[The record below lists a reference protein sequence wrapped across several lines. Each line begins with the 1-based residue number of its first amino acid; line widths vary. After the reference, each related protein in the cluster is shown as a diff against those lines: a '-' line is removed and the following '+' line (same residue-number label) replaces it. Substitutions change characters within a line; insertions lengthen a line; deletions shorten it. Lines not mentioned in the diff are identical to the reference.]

1 MVEQKSFSYDEAYA
15 ATLDYFDGDEVPAKT
30 FVDKYPLKD
39 NDNKIVEKTPDDLH
53 GRIAQEFARIDADKY
68 GLDFDER
75 RAVYRE
81 AMDHFARIVPQGSPM
96 AAIGNPYRA
105 MSASNCVVVASP
117 EDSIEGIFKTGLD
130 LAQLYKRRCGVGIDI
145 SSLRPEGMT
154 VNNAARTTSGAWS
167 FAELYSAITNQIG
180 QHGRRGA
187 SMITID
193 VHHPDVVPFAK
204 MKRDKTKVTGANVSV
219 KLSNEFMRAVENDT
233 DYEQR
238 WPLEGSPR
246 FVRKV
251 SARKVWDTI
260 IESATMCAEPG
271 VIMWGHMTENLPAH
285 SYPQF
290 KTVSTNPCS
299 EIALSAYDSCRL
311 ISINLTA
318 YVHKAFEPEAE
329 FDYVAFR
336 RDIRTAMQMADNLVD
351 IELELIERIKDVVGR
366 DEEDVAKRCTEAGLN
381 NPRLIQLIAKKFS
394 NFSEVEIWN
403 KLRQAGEQ
411 GRRTG
416 VGTHGLGDTLA
427 QLCIRYDSEDALGTV
442 DEIYRTLRDTAY
454 QASIDLAKERGPFPA
469 FDWETEKD
477 NAYIKRLPEHLRT
490 QLAEHG
496 RRNISMLTQAPT
508 GSVSMIS
515 KCGEFE
521 TYNISS
527 GVEPAFRAAYVR
539 RKKVNAGDENVRV
552 DYTDKN
558 GCHWQEFD
566 VYHGNV
572 LNYYA
577 KKGIEIGKPLPDY
590 FVFAGEIDGTRRI
603 QIQGIEQQYIDHS
616 ISSTINLPRETE
628 PATVADLYMKAWK
641 HKLKGVTVYREG
653 SRDGV
658 LVSEEDS
665 KRRVKELEERIQEL
679 EEQVD
684 RRSLVPVSHA
694 PRRPDALDSRTH
706 KIKVDFGD
714 GNPKNTY
721 VTISFFPG
729 TKRPYEIFLQAPLTG
744 LDEKDLQILELTAR
758 STSMNLRH
766 GLPIQYICE
775 QLDKV
780 GGQYLFSIPTNIAKV
795 LRHYIDPTTIEDI
808 PIEEDAS
815 TTIPTGGPP
824 SNSSGRLKCP
834 DCGAQTYRLTGQTCG
849 ICDSCGYEKCG

>member
-1 MVEQKSFSYDEAYA
+1 MVEPKSFSYDEAYA
-15 ATLDYFDGDEVPAKT
+15 STLNYFKGDEVPAKT

-39 NDNKIVEKTPDDLH
+39 NDNQIVEKTPNDLH
-53 GRIAQEFARIDADKY
+53 DRMAREFARIDDKY
-68 GLDFDER
+68 GLDYDER
-75 RAVYRE
+75 LTIYRQ

-96 AAIGNPYRA
+96 AAVGNPYRA

-145 SSLRPEGMT
+145 SSLRPEGMS

-187 SMITID
+187 SMITVD
-193 VHHPDVVPFAK
+193 VHHPDVVAFAK

-219 KLSNEFMRAVENDT
+219 RISNEFMRAVENDT

-238 WPLEGSPR
+238 WPLEGSPK

-285 SYPQF
+285 AYPEF

-318 YVHKAFEPEAE
+318 YVRDAFEPHAT
-329 FDYVAFR
+329 FDYESFKQ
-336 RDIRTAMQMADNLVD
+336 DIRTAMQMADNLVD
-351 IELELIERIKDVVGR
+351 IELELIERIKDVIGR
-366 DEEDVAKRCTEAGLN
+366 GEEDIAGQLKSYN
-381 NPRLIQLIAKKFS
+381 IPDWLLQLIAKKF
-394 NFSEVEIWN
+394 NDFSEVEIWN
-403 KLRQAGEQ
+403 KLKQAGER

-427 QLCIRYDSEDALGTV
+427 QLCIKYDSEDALGTV

-454 QASIDLAKERGPFPA
+454 QASIDLAKVRGPFPA

-477 NAYIKRLPEHLRT
+477 NAYIKRLPEYIRD
-490 QLAEHG
+490 QLAQFG

-515 KCGEFE
+515 KCGEFNS
-521 TYNISS
+521 YNISS
-527 GVEPAFRAAYVR
+527 GVEPAFKAVYIR

-552 DYTDKN
+552 DYTDQS
-558 GCHWQEFD
+558 GCHWQEFS

-665 KRRVKELEERIQEL
+665 KRLLKEMEERIREL
-679 EEQVD
+679 EEQLE
-684 RRSLVPVSHA
+684 RHSLIPISHA

-795 LRHYIDPTTIEDI
+795 LRLYIDPTEIV
-808 PIEEDAS
+808 EEPEMEMV
-815 TTIPTGGPP
+815 TTAAAVDEP
-824 SNSSGRLKCP
+824 NDLGRIKCP
-834 DCGAQTYRLTGQTCG
+834 QCGARTYRLTGRTCG